1 MIKHSFIDYLPPKII
16 LLETLLRLFAKI
28 K

>member
-1 MIKHSFIDYLPPKII
+1 MIEHSFIDNLPPKKI